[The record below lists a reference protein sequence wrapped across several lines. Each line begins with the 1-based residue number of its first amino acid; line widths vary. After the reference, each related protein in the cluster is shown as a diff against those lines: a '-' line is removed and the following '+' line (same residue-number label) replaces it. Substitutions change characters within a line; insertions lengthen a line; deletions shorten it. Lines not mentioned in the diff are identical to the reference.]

1 MKRKR
6 YEEAGVNVNAGYEM
20 VKKIKDAVASTDR
33 PGVVG
38 GIGSFGG
45 MFDLTA
51 VAT

>member
-33 PGVVG
+33 PALSG
-38 GIGSFGG
+38 G
-45 MFDLTA
+45 LA
-51 VAT
+51 VLAGCLI